1 MIQRG
6 RVLGDP
12 SIDVLAN
19 SIGHADVLIR
29 RSDCID
35 VELICES
42 FVDEIEL
49 SSSIEECGC
58 QDPVDVDLEDDEN
71 DGEVRHVE
79 RCVRCSAFQCDVG
92 GWTTG
97 RDGGRSRSELVYRR
111 ENGKRFLVG
120 SDCPKLEYVFPL

>member
-6 RVLGDP
+6 HLLGDP

-29 RSDCID
+29 RSDCTD
-35 VELICES
+35 VVLICES

-49 SSSIEECGC
+49 SSNIKECGC

-71 DGEVRHVE
+71 YGEVRHVE
-79 RCVRCSAFQCDVG
+79 RCVRCCAVQCDVG
-92 GWTTG
+92 GWMTG
-97 RDGGRSRSELVYRR
+97 RDGGWSRSELVYRR
-111 ENGKRFLVG
+111 ENGKRLPMC
-120 SDCPKLEYVFPL
+120 SECPKRVDVFAW